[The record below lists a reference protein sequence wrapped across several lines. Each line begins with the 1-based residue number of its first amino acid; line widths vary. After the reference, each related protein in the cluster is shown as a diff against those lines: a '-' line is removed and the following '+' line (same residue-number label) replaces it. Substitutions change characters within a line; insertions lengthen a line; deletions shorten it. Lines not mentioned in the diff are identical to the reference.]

1 MCYEPNTYYYLQH
14 PKTPTSPSP
23 IKYLHLG
30 IAEGCKMSGCTL
42 LGGETAEM
50 PGMYSA
56 EKYDLAGFAVG
67 SVERGLYLPRTSE
80 IKVSINRFFYCFN
93 IFSFCYLY

>member
-1 MCYEPNTYYYLQH
+1 
-14 PKTPTSPSP
+14 
-23 IKYLHLG
+23 
-30 IAEGCKMSGCTL
+30 MSGCTL

-80 IKVSINRFFYCFN
+80 IKVIYFVCYYNIFILISPKSLVNLAKQNNRFIRETGFL
-93 IFSFCYLY
+93 ITLFS